1 MKKYIIEGYLGI
13 IPLDLTNVEPKYHK
27 TMINQ
32 HKKDIEEYK
41 LEQEKLPPKLRY
53 ENCIGRV
60 HKQLEHEKYLHDLR
74 IEKHVKE
81 QDKKYELLLKLYS
94 K

>member
-13 IPLDLTNVEPKYHK
+13 MPLDLTNVDPKYHK

-41 LEQEKLPPKLRY
+41 LEQDKLPLKLRY

-60 HKQLEHEKYLHDLR
+60 HKQLEHEKFLHDLR
-74 IEKHVKE
+74 IKKHLKE

>member
-1 MKKYIIEGYLGI
+1 MKKYIINGYHGI
-13 IPLDLTNVEPKYHK
+13 MPLDLTNVDPKYHK
-27 TMINQ
+27 TLINE

-53 ENCIGRV
+53 ENCIGKV
-60 HKQLEHEKYLHDLR
+60 HKQLEHEKYLHNLR
-74 IEKHVKE
+74 IKKLLKE